1 MKNLFALFA
10 LLLVVFLLAG
20 SANAQIAVTVDNP
33 ANTTPPLSASYT
45 SLADAITALNGVT
58 AMSGPVT
65 LSLAANGTET
75 APTDGYLLGSA
86 SLNAV
91 TSAVNTITFVKFG
104 VGANPL
110 ITAFTPGVSTS
121 VDGIWKIQGTDY
133 VTINGI
139 DLQENAANTT
149 ATQQMEWG
157 YALVKRSSS
166 APFDGCQYVTVQNC
180 TITLNKANTGSYGIY
195 AGNHIATVT
204 TSLTITAESDALN
217 NCKFYNNTIS
227 NVYVGIRLAGYA
239 ASSPYT
245 LYDQNNELG
254 NASGT
259 GNSITNYGGGSA
271 TAYGIYAIYQNG
283 LLVNYNT
290 VNGGAGTTTTLYGVF
305 TSTGNNSDVTIRGNT
320 VTIQGGA
327 TTSSIYAINN
337 ATGASGTT
345 NTVNIYDNTVENC
358 TYPTATSG
366 GMYLLY
372 TTGAAFN
379 VNVYNNTVRNN
390 TKSGTSG
397 STYIF
402 YITNL
407 GANGF
412 ENIYNNNFYG
422 NTASGTGTVYCLYT
436 NSVATA
442 TKNIYGNN
450 IYNNTSGGSLQ
461 SLNQTLGLTVNV
473 YKNQIYNNSSTSTGT
488 TAGLVR
494 GIVTGSGTTVNIYN
508 NFVSDLKATTSAGTD
523 AIRGIEIASTSAS
536 STYGVYNNTVYLN
549 ASSSGANFGTTGIY
563 HSGSATSTTATLDM
577 RNNIIVNNSTPS
589 GTGFVVAFRRSST
602 NIANF
607 GSSSNNNDLYA
618 GTPSVTNLIFY
629 DGTNSDQTMAAYK
642 ARVTPRDAS
651 SFSTLPNFVNIAA
664 APYDLHINPAT
675 ATQLESG
682 GNTISTPNINDDFDG
697 HARYPNPGYP
707 NNPSYPA
714 TAPDVGADEFAG
726 IPQDLSGPVISY
738 TPLGNSASTTTRVF
752 SNVSITDPSGVSV
765 DPGTKP
771 RVYYKKSTDANT
783 YAGNTDTDDG
793 WKWVETS
800 SGSSPFSFTINYSLL
815 TGGGISTGEIVQ
827 YFVIAQDL
835 INNVTI
841 NSGNP
846 AQPLTTVD
854 LTADEFPLTGTINQY
869 TIFGAITG
877 EVLVGAGQTY
887 TSLTEDSP
895 SGLFK
900 AINNR
905 VVTGNLTI
913 KITSDLTETGAVA
926 LNQTSEEAI
935 YTITIQ
941 PNDATLKTISGTYT
955 GGLIRLN
962 GADGITFDGSF
973 LGSGKYLNFTNASTT
988 ANSAVFQIISL
999 GSNAGATDNAI
1010 RNCIITGGINSVTT
1024 IFGIFAG
1031 GASISTSGTGADNDN
1046 LTIQN
1051 NNISKVYYGIYARG
1065 VAASGILEGL
1075 NITGNSIGS
1084 SVETDYVTGYGMYLS
1099 GMDGAIV
1106 SENEI
1111 YNMIYNGGKYGMY
1124 LVADVSN
1131 SIFSYNKI
1139 HSFNQ
1144 TNTSAYYATGM
1155 YFSSATGNSNNQ
1167 IYNNIIYDLQYYGS
1181 TSNFYNVGLRL
1192 VGGDG
1197 YKIYYNTI
1205 SQTGTHPNTASGLYS
1220 MCIYISTAATNIDF
1234 RNNILY
1240 NAKSGTSPK
1249 NYTIYAP
1256 TGTTFTNLNYNAY
1269 YTTGAAFG
1277 YYGAAEVATYAAWK
1291 AGSGEGDNSL
1301 NLDPLLNSGTN
1312 LQPGLTSPV
1321 LAAGTP
1327 IVGITTDI
1335 LGITRSGTNP
1345 SMGAYEQGADYSGP
1359 SFAYTPLLNTA
1370 STGNRVLSAN
1380 ITDASGVPTSGTG
1393 LPVLYWKIN
1402 AGSYNSVAGTF
1413 VSGNEYTFTFGSGVV
1428 LGDVVSYYIVAQDLL
1443 APTPNVSASPSDGAS
1458 GFTINPPAVSTPPTT
1473 PNSYTISNT
1482 SLAGDYTVGT
1492 LMFNQVS
1499 GKNIYFEKVVK
1510 KVIKEVT
1517 FDATV
1522 AEEEIASK
1530 VQNIKGSKE
1539 EVIQNK
1545 KEVKLKGNSKSN
1557 SNGILSTETSG
1568 ESLDKPVTKRLIE
1581 VEEVVWVPMEN
1592 GKIYDG
1598 NLYVKRSDNPSLNF
1612 PDGVN
1617 GIYATITAA
1626 LADLNL
1632 RGVSGATRFLLNDAA
1647 YPTETFPLT
1656 VDVQNESMPTAA
1668 NTVTIKPN
1676 VGVTALIQGT
1686 AAASQIF
1693 LIKNSYVTIDGSN
1706 APAGTTKDLTIENLS
1721 TSTPQVIRIGSTGTT
1736 PLTNT
1741 TIKNCNVINGVNTST
1756 AITVYGADGTAG
1768 YFNSITIQNN
1778 DIQKAYHGLYILAI
1792 MTGTNGSG
1800 TLVTNNTINS
1810 AVNPISGTA
1819 VYVQGVNSVMVSN
1832 NTIANI
1838 THGTLTTSSTG
1849 VWFATGTFNGTISG
1863 NNITNLSYTGTS
1875 SYAPRGI
1882 AVTSGYIDNYTIIN
1896 NVISGVTSS
1905 GTSAPYG
1912 INAGGAGGLTIANN
1926 SISGL
1931 LNSHASGY
1939 GARGLY
1945 LSTGVNSSDI
1955 NVYNNLIY
1963 NVQATS
1969 DASSTYW
1976 VLGIAI
1982 DGATGGAN
1990 IYYNT
1995 VNLYGTYAGYA
2006 SATLSSA
2013 FCVMNSGANA
2023 IEVGNNIFVNTYDN
2037 SAGVGDKSYSIYSV
2051 APNTGFTNI
2060 NYNDY
2065 YASGAPAILGNINES
2080 SVQTDKTT
2088 LPDWRTATG
2097 KDAYSVSGNPAFT
2110 SDVNLIPDGTNVN
2123 SWTVY
2128 NNGTHIAGITTDYA
2142 GNPRPLTVPAGTPD
2156 MGAYEFGQPSV
2167 NPTPA
2172 SLVPVVGQNIVSFY
2186 GLPVL
2191 DVNFSNIGGMT
2202 NLNVDYYQGVAPP
2215 GTGGEEAL
2223 YMNGYFVVTQTGGA
2237 GYTYDITYTYSESQ
2251 LGTVSAEEKVRLAKS
2266 DDNGV
2271 TWTPYLIEGTGPGM
2285 YQLNTTN
2292 NTIKVFGLTAFST
2305 FTVTDSDNPLPV
2317 QLSSFTSSVNSRD
2330 VKLTWKTESEMN
2342 NAGFDVERSVSGL
2355 NQWVKAGYVAGKGNS
2370 SSPISYTF
2378 EDKKLNSGKYN
2389 YRLKQIDN
2397 NGHFEYYD
2405 LSNVVEVGLPTKFD
2419 LSQNYPNPFNPVTK
2433 IDFSL
2438 PLDAKVS
2445 IKLYDITG
2453 REVKT
2458 LVNDSRTAGY
2468 YTVQFN
2474 ASDLSSG
2481 TYFYRIMTKSSAADY
2496 IMTKKM
2502 MLVK

>member
-1 MKNLFALFA
+1 MKNLFALFTILFAA
-10 LLLVVFLLAG
+10 LILAG

-45 SLADAITALNGVT
+45 SLAEVITALNGVT

-110 ITAFTPGVSTS
+110 ITAFTPGTSTS

-149 ATQQMEWG
+149 ATELMEWG
-157 YALVKRSSS
+157 YALVKRQNAS
-166 APFDGCQYVTVQNC
+166 PFDGCQYVTIQNC
-180 TITLNKANTGSYGIY
+180 SISLNKTNTGSYGIY

-204 TSLTITAESDALN
+204 TSLTITSETDALN

-227 NVYVGIRLAGYA
+227 NVYIGIRLAGYS

-245 LYDQNNELG
+245 LYDQNNEIG

-259 GNSITNYGGGSA
+259 GNSITNYGGSS
-271 TAYGIYAIYQNG
+271 TTTYGVYSIYQNG

-290 VNGGAGTTTTLYGVF
+290 INGGGSGTTYGIY
-305 TSTGNNSDVTIRGNT
+305 TSTGSNSNLTIRGNT
-320 VTIQGGA
+320 VTVQGGG
-327 TTSSIYAINN
+327 TTSSVYGINN

-366 GMYLLY
+366 AMYLLY

-390 TKSGTSG
+390 VKSGTSG
-397 STYIF
+397 ATYIF

-407 GANGF
+407 GTNGF

-422 NTASGTGTVYCLYT
+422 NSATGSGTVYCLYS

-442 TKNIYGNN
+442 TKTIYGNN

-461 SLNQTLGLTVNV
+461 SLTQTLGLSVDV

-488 TAGLVR
+488 TTGLVR
-494 GIVTGSGTTVNIYN
+494 GLTASSGTTVNIYN
-508 NFVSDLKATTSAGTD
+508 NFISDLKAPTAAGTD
-523 AIRGIEIASTSAS
+523 AIRGIDISSSSTN

-549 ASSSGANFGTTGIY
+549 ASSSGTNFGTTGIY
-563 HSGSATSTTATLDM
+563 HSRSATPTTAVLDM
-577 RNNIIVNNSTPS
+577 RNNIIVNNSVPA
-589 GTGFVVAFRRSST
+589 GTGLTVAFRRSNST
-602 NIANF
+602 DLVNF
-607 GSSSNNNDLYA
+607 GSSSNNNDLHA
-618 GTPSVTNLIFY
+618 GSPSASNLIFY
-629 DGTNSDQTMAAYK
+629 DGTNSDQTMADYK

-664 APYDLHINPAT
+664 APYDLHINPIT

-682 GNTISTPNINDDFDG
+682 GNTISTPNIIDDYDG

-707 NNPSYPA
+707 NNPSFPA

-752 SNVSITDPSGVSV
+752 SNVTITDHSGVSV

-771 RVYYKKSTDANT
+771 RVYYKKTIDANT
-783 YAGNTDTDDG
+783 YAGNTETDDG

-800 SGSSPFSFTINYSLL
+800 SGSSPFSFTIDYSIL
-815 TGGGISTGEIVQ
+815 TGGGVTAGEIIQ

-835 INNVTI
+835 LSNTNI
-841 NSGNP
+841 NSGTP
-846 AQPLTTVD
+846 AQPLTSVD
-854 LTADEFPLTGTINQY
+854 LTADEFPLTGSINQY
-869 TIFGAITG
+869 SISGAIAGTI
-877 EVLVGAGQTY
+877 LVGTGQTY

-895 SGLFK
+895 AGLFK
-900 AINNR
+900 AINEK
-905 VVTGNLTI
+905 VVTGNLTV
-913 KITSDLTETGAVA
+913 KITSDLTETGDVA

-973 LGSGKYLNFTNASTT
+973 SGSGKYLNFTNASTT
-988 ANSAVFQIISL
+988 SSSAVFQIISL
-999 GSNAGATDNAI
+999 GANAGATDNSI
-1010 RNCIITGGINSVTT
+1010 RNCIIMGGSNTVTS
-1024 IFGIFAG
+1024 IFGIYAG
-1031 GASISTSGTGADNDN
+1031 SASISTSGTGADNDN

-1051 NNISKVYYGIYARG
+1051 NTISKVYYGIYARG
-1065 VAASGILEGL
+1065 VASTGILEGL
-1075 NITGNSIGS
+1075 IISGNSIGS

-1099 GMDGAIV
+1099 EMDGASV

-1111 YNMIYNGGKYGMY
+1111 YNMIYNGAKYGMY
-1124 LVADVSN
+1124 LNANVSN

-1155 YFSSATGNSNNQ
+1155 YFYSSTGNSNNQ

-1181 TSNFYNVGLRL
+1181 TSNFYNAGIRL
-1192 VGGDG
+1192 SGGDG

-1205 SQTGTHPNTASGLYS
+1205 SHTGTYANTGSGLYS
-1220 MCIYISTAATNIDF
+1220 MCLYISTAATNIDL
-1234 RNNILY
+1234 RNNIFY
-1240 NAKSGTSPK
+1240 NAKVGTSPK

-1291 AGSGEGDNSL
+1291 EGSGEGDNTI
-1301 NLDPLLNSGTN
+1301 NMDPLLNSGTN
-1312 LQPGLTSPV
+1312 LQPQLTSPV

-1327 IVGITTDI
+1327 IAGITTDI
-1335 LGITRSGTNP
+1335 LGISRSGTTP
-1345 SMGAYEQGADYSGP
+1345 SIGAYETGVDQSGP
-1359 SFAYTPLLNTA
+1359 TIVYTPLLNTA
-1370 STGNRVLSAN
+1370 STSNRVLSTE
-1380 ITDASGVPTSGTG
+1380 ISDASGVPTSGTG

-1428 LGDVVSYYIVAQDLL
+1428 IGDVVSYYIVAQDII
-1443 APTPNVSASPSDGAS
+1443 APTPNLSASPSEGAS
-1458 GFTINPPAVSTPPTT
+1458 GFTFNPPAVSTPPTT

-1492 LMFNQVS
+1492 TLFNQVS

-1510 KVIKEVT
+1510 KVMKEVT

-1522 AEEEIASK
+1522 AEEEITSK
-1530 VQNIKGSKE
+1530 VQNNKNLKE
-1539 EVIQNK
+1539 EKIQDK
-1545 KEVKLKGNSKSN
+1545 KEVKSKVNNKTN
-1557 SNGILSTETSG
+1557 SNGLLSTETSG
-1568 ESLDKPVTKRLIE
+1568 ENLDKPIVKKLIE
-1581 VEEVVWVPMEN
+1581 VEEVEWVPMEN
-1592 GKIYDG
+1592 GKTYDG
-1598 NLYVKRSDNPSLNF
+1598 KLFVKRSDSPSLSF

-1632 RGVSGATRFLLNDAA
+1632 RGVSGATRFLLNDAT
-1647 YPTETFPLT
+1647 YPSETFPLA
-1656 VDVQNESMPTAA
+1656 VDVQNEGMPTSV

-1686 AAASQIF
+1686 AASSQIF

-1706 APAGTTKDLTIENLS
+1706 APAGTTKDLTVENLS
-1721 TSTPQVIRIGSTGTT
+1721 TTSPQVIRIGSTGTT

-1756 AITVYGADGTAG
+1756 AITVYGANGSAG
-1768 YFNSITIQNN
+1768 YFNDITIQDN
-1778 DIQKAYHGLYILAI
+1778 DIQKAYHAIYILAV
-1792 MTGTNGSG
+1792 MTETNGSG

-1810 AVNPISGTA
+1810 AVNPISGTG
-1819 VYVQGVNSVMVSN
+1819 VYVQGVNGVTVTN

-1838 THGTLTTSSTG
+1838 THGSLTTNSTG

-1863 NNITNLSYTGTS
+1863 NNISNLSYTGTS

-1882 AVTSGYIDNYTIIN
+1882 AVSSGYIQNYTVTN
-1896 NVISGVTSS
+1896 NVIAGVTAS
-1905 GTSAPYG
+1905 GTAIPYG
-1912 INAGGAGGLTIANN
+1912 INTSGAGGLLIANN

-1931 LNSHASGY
+1931 LNSHTGGY

-1945 LSTGVNSSDI
+1945 LSTGVDLSNI
-1955 NVYNNLIY
+1955 YVYNNLIF
-1963 NVQATS
+1963 NVQAGS

-1976 VLGIAI
+1976 TLGLAI
-1982 DGATGGAN
+1982 DGATGGVN

-1995 VNLYGTYAGYA
+1995 VNLYGSYAGHA
-2006 SATLSSA
+2006 SATLSAA
-2013 FCVMNSGANA
+2013 FCVMNSAANS
-2023 IEVGNNIFVNTYDN
+2023 IDVGNNIFVNTYDN
-2037 SAGVGDKSYSIYSV
+2037 SAGVGDKSYSIYSA
-2051 APNTGFTNI
+2051 APNTGYANI
-2060 NYNDY
+2060 DFNDY
-2065 YASGAPAILGNINES
+2065 YAFGEPAILGNINES

-2088 LPDWRTATG
+2088 LADWRTATG
-2097 KDAYSVSGNPAFT
+2097 KDAYSVSGNPGFT

-2128 NNGTHIAGITTDYA
+2128 NNGSHIAGITTDYA
-2142 GNPRPLTVPAGTPD
+2142 GNPRPLTVALGTPD
-2156 MGAYEFGQPSV
+2156 MGAYEFGKPSV
-2167 NPTPA
+2167 NPIPA
-2172 SLVPVVGQNIVSFY
+2172 SIVPVIGPNIISFY
-2186 GLPVL
+2186 GLPVI
-2191 DVNFSNIGGMT
+2191 DVNFSNLGGMT

-2223 YMNGYFVVTQTGGA
+2223 YMNGYFVVTQTGGS
-2237 GYTYDITYTYSESQ
+2237 GYTYDITYTYSEAQ
-2251 LGTVSAEEKVRLAKS
+2251 LGTVSEESKVRLAKS

-2317 QLSSFTSSVNSRD
+2317 QLSSFTSSINGRD
-2330 VKLTWKTESEMN
+2330 VRLTWKTESEMN
-2342 NAGFDVERSVSGL
+2342 NAGFEVERSVTGL
-2355 NQWVKAGYVAGKGNS
+2355 NQWVKAGYITGKGNS
-2370 SSPISYTF
+2370 TTPVSYTF

-2397 NGHFEYYD
+2397 NGNFEYYE

-2419 LSQNYPNPFNPVTK
+2419 LSQNYPNPFNPTTK